1 MSTTLNWE
9 ARELTGD
16 DVSELSAQ
24 MIAWAQACYPNE
36 CCGLVVQT
44 AAGQLEAIECENLQ
58 DKLHVL
64 DCANYPRTA
73 RTAYSLD
80 SRILLTVAD
89 NGSVL
94 RAIFHSHP
102 DRGAYFSEEDTLMAL
117 GGDPNGE
124 PAFPGVDYIVLSA
137 RADGVDDV
145 RLFRWNSV
153 RRAFE
158 AR

>member
-1 MSTTLNWE
+1 MSAALGWE
-9 ARELTGD
+9 THELTGD
-16 DVSELSAQ
+16 DVSDLSAP
-24 MIAWAQACYPNE
+24 MSAWAQACYPNE

-44 AAGQLEAIECENLQ
+44 ATGQLQAVECENLQ
-58 DKLHVL
+58 DKLRAL
-64 DCANYPRTA
+64 DSANYPRSA

-80 SRILLTVAD
+80 SRILITVAD
-89 NGSVL
+89 SGSTL

-117 GGDPNGE
+117 AGDPNGE